1 MSKTNLITPPLMRK
15 IHVLKSQNKFSDDEL
30 HDLVFAWT
38 EKKSLRDL
46 SVSQAITV
54 CDNLQASLN
63 TPTVKNTMQ
72 LMPAPANE
80 WKQKPGGISLPQFKC
95 IKGKQSALK
104 ITDDGLDKFI
114 MHTVK
119 IYKDITD
126 LTSREASSVINGLV
140 QLEKTKN

>member
-1 MSKTNLITPPLMRK
+1 MSKITPPLMRK

-30 HDLVFAWT
+30 HDFVFDWT
-38 EKKSLRDL
+38 QRKSLKDL
-46 SVSQAITV
+46 TVSEAITV
-54 CDNLQASLN
+54 CKNLEASLG
-63 TPTVKNTMQ
+63 TPTVKSTMQ
-72 LMPAPANE
+72 LMPASTNV

-140 QLEKTKN
+140 QLEKTK